1 MIKGSCV
8 IVRNNGQYL
17 QWERTDKMIS
27 KKVKY
32 TSENYTKS
40 KNNKVFSG
48 RIPPDGSY
56 VGSSSCNDYTDK
68 LGAGQ
73 KVLSYSYYTPGE

>member
-1 MIKGSCV
+1 MIKGSYV
-8 IVRNNGQYL
+8 IARNKGQYL
-17 QWERTDKMIS
+17 QWERIDKMIS
-27 KKVKY
+27 TMVKY

-40 KNNKVFSG
+40 KNNKVSSG